1 MYIVPCTDP
10 DFFSGESRNDSV
22 FKGGGVRGLFSG
34 ISLREFNKLEFSG
47 GGGGQFET
55 YLS

>member
-10 DFFSGESRNDSV
+10 DFFYGESRNDCV
-22 FKGGGVRGLFSG
+22 FKGGGGFGILFSG

-47 GGGGQFET
+47 GGGAV
-55 YLS
+55 